1 MGSFPLYEK
10 WANADEQT
18 GKEEDVKSP
27 TSAIRQS
34 GQESFNLNLLLC
46 VMLGKIWSFHV

>member
-1 MGSFPLYEK
+1 MGSFPLYEGGLMQMSK
-10 WANADEQT
+10 PERKKMSNL
-18 GKEEDVKSP
+18 P

-46 VMLGKIWSFHV
+46 VMLGKIWSLHV

>member
-27 TSAIRQS
+27 YISNTAIWTR
-34 GQESFNLNLLLC
+34 ELP
-46 VMLGKIWSFHV
+46 I